1 MRCLYL
7 VGVRK
12 AGFHFNYNE
21 NATIRTRIID
31 LIQDTCHLCTRLRTD
46 GINAISRGFSW
57 GKQVKKMPIEE
68 TAVEFV

>member
-1 MRCLYL
+1 M
-7 VGVRK
+7 GVRK

-21 NATIRTRIID
+21 NATIITRITD

-46 GINAISRGFSW
+46 GIKAISRGFS
-57 GKQVKKMPIEE
+57 GGRKQVKKMPMEE